1 MSTVGEFV
9 RALLGHVPQNPQWQK
24 PPLSPIDVFAVTASL
39 LKRSGAYQHV
49 LPTPGVVDNGVALLV
64 TKKEQRKVADAAE
77 QWRNRKIKDARVPAT
92 IQAWWHD
99 LTTEFDSPVLA
110 RPPSGSAVAEP
121 EWWRPALLLMI
132 AADSACQGLGFAE
145 HHSFRSEDD
154 VFSNGTFIDLYQH
167 RLIQEGQRPPAS
179 LSNVSADLHCV
190 LPKSRT
196 PNVGATLRS
205 LSHHLALLPP
215 EGIAAARW
223 INRVNEVVAPDPLN
237 LLLVPFPYSIDARCF
252 QPDTHNENENWGSFN
267 LDQRWLT
274 DDDGAR
280 LRFVNFVEELI
291 VAARREVSR
300 VHAVVLPEMAL
311 DALYFELLS
320 RTLQNSSELEFLV
333 SGVSEKSSGEK
344 GNYVATTY
352 YYSENRPDRAV
363 PGTSRTE
370 RARTVH
376 VRAKH
381 HRWKLDE
388 NQIRRYAL
396 SSFLDPTR
404 SWWENFNIEPREVD
418 VVRFRRNSTLATLIC
433 EDLAR
438 VDPCQELIRAL
449 GPNLVLVLLMDG
461 PQLKPRWP
469 ARYASVLAD
478 DPGSSVLTLTSLGLI
493 NRQRNNASA
502 CQPSIGLWKDHRSD
516 AQEIVLPPGYHAVAL
531 TLNPRTECA
540 FTIDGRERKA
550 SVSWSLGGIHPIRLE
565 NPEPYSA
572 LLSGSG

>member
-1 MSTVGEFV
+1 MI
-9 RALLGHVPQNPQWQK
+9 GH
-24 PPLSPIDVFAVTASL
+24 
-39 LKRSGAYQHV
+39 
-49 LPTPGVVDNGVALLV
+49 
-64 TKKEQRKVADAAE
+64 
-77 QWRNRKIKDARVPAT
+77 
-92 IQAWWHD
+92 
-99 LTTEFDSPVLA
+99 
-110 RPPSGSAVAEP
+110 
-121 EWWRPALLLMI
+121 
-132 AADSACQGLGFAE
+132 E
-145 HHSFRSEDD
+145 HISQSEDEID
-154 VFSNGTFIDLYQH
+154 SGGTIIDLYQH
-167 RLIQEGQRPPAS
+167 RLIQEGKRPPAS
-179 LSNVSADLHCV
+179 LSNVAADLHCV

-237 LLLVPFPYSIDARCF
+237 LLLVPFPYLVDARCF
-252 QPDTHNENENWGSFN
+252 QPDRHEVGANWGSFE
-267 LDQRWLT
+267 LVQSWLP
-274 DDDGAR
+274 DDDGSR
-280 LRFVNFVEELI
+280 LRFVNFIEELI
-291 VAARREVSR
+291 VAARREVSK

-311 DALYFELLS
+311 NGAYFELLS
-320 RTLQNSSELEFLV
+320 RTLKNTSELEFLV
-333 SGVSEKSSGEK
+333 SGVSENAIGNR

-352 YYSENRPDRAV
+352 YYTETRPDRADPNV
-363 PGTSRTE
+363 SRVE
-370 RARTVH
+370 RAQTIQ

-388 NQIRRYAL
+388 SQIRRYAL
-396 SSFLDPTR
+396 SSFLDPAR

-493 NRQRNNASA
+493 NRQRNNSSA
-502 CQPSIGLWKDHRSD
+502 CPWSIGLWKDHRSD
-516 AQEIVLPPGYHAVAL
+516 AQEIVLPPGHHAIAL
-531 TLNPRTECA
+531 TLNPHAERA
-540 FTIDGRERKA
+540 FTIDGRERKE
-550 SVSWSLGGIHPIRLE
+550 SVSWRLGGIHPIRLE
-565 NPEPYSA
+565 SA
-572 LLSGSG
+572 EFFQTIVSGVTPH